1 MPRGKFVLGAREVK
15 EESESVPIEMLP
27 SNKSLYLAKL
37 NNDDNPNIEPTKCKS
52 IKEVFENYNPSF
64 EAELETTEGET
75 VNAEFKIESM
85 KDFDSKELTQKND
98 LLKKTYYQQE
108 IMRDLN
114 KQLSKNK
121 TLLKTLKDPKKREGF
136 MKLIDSYVTLLGSK
150 E

>member
-15 EESESVPIEMLP
+15 EESESVPIELLP

-37 NNDDNPNIEPTKCKS
+37 NNEDNPDLEPVRCKHM
-52 IKEVFENYNPSF
+52 KEVFENFKPSF
-64 EAELETTEGET
+64 EVELETTEGET

-85 KDFDSKELTQKND
+85 KDFSSKELTQKND
-98 LLKKTYYQQE
+98 NLKKTYYQQE
-108 IMRDLN
+108 ILRDLN

-136 MKLIDSYVTLLGSK
+136 LKLIDSYIALLGSK

>member
-1 MPRGKFVLGAREVK
+1 MPRGKFVLGAREIK

-37 NNDDNPNIEPTKCKS
+37 NNDDNPNIEPTKCKG
-52 IKEVFENYNPSF
+52 IKEVFENYDPSF

-75 VNAEFKIESM
+75 VNAEFKVEGM

-136 MKLIDSYVTLLGSK
+136 MKLIDSYITLLGSK

>member
-15 EESESVPIEMLP
+15 EQSESVPVEMLP

-37 NNDDNPNIEPTKCKS
+37 NNDDNPNLEPTKCKGM
-52 IKEVFENYNPSF
+52 KEVFENFNPSF

-75 VNAEFKIESM
+75 VNAEFKIEGM
-85 KDFDSKELTQKND
+85 KDFSSKELTQKND
-98 LLKKTYYQQE
+98 SLKKTYYQQE
-108 IMRDLN
+108 ILRDMN

-121 TLLKTLKDPKKREGF
+121 TLLKTLKDPKKKEAF
-136 MKLIDSYVTLLGSK
+136 MKLIDSYIGLLGSK